1 MEGKNSTFKEYI
13 APVVV
18 LVAICLVI
26 TLALA
31 LTNNVT
37 ASVIEANDKAAADA
51 NRIEL
56 LPDGD
61 AFTEYTGELL
71 ATEDGKVYIQDVYQ
85 ADNGAGMVVTAV
97 TKSFGGALTEMIGI
111 DQNGAITGVVVT
123 KHSDTAGLGTKAHEP
138 GYLKQYVGVTELN
151 CIGAKDESKT
161 GNGITYVSGASI
173 SSNAVH
179 YGIYEALQQYQAING
194 GAK

>member
-1 MEGKNSTFKEYI
+1 MEGKNTFKEYI

-31 LTNNVT
+31 LTNSIT
-37 ASVIEANDKAAADA
+37 APVIEANDKAAADA

-61 AFTEYTGELL
+61 AFTEYTGDLL
-71 ATEDGKVYIQDVYQ
+71 ATEDGKVYIQDVYT

-111 DQNGAITGVVVT
+111 DAEGAITGVVVT
-123 KHSDTAGLGTKAHEP
+123 KHSDTAGLGTKAHDA
-138 GYLKQYVGVTELN
+138 GYLKQYVGVAELN

-179 YGIYEALQQYQAING
+179 YGVYEALQQYQAING
-194 GAK
+194 GAN

>member
-37 ASVIEANDKAAADA
+37 APVIEANDKAAADA

-85 ADNGAGMVVTAV
+85 ADNGVGMVVTAV

>member
-37 ASVIEANDKAAADA
+37 APVIEANDKAAADA

-123 KHSDTAGLGTKAHEP
+123 KHSDTTGLGTKAHEP

-161 GNGITYVSGASI
+161 ENGITYVSGASI

>member
-37 ASVIEANDKAAADA
+37 APVIEANEKAAADA

-179 YGIYEALQQYQAING
+179 YGIYEALQQCQAING

>member
-37 ASVIEANDKAAADA
+37 ATVIEATDKAAADA

>member
-37 ASVIEANDKAAADA
+37 APVIEANDKAAADA

-85 ADNGAGMVVTAV
+85 AV
-97 TKSFGGALTEMIGI
+97 FRE
-111 DQNGAITGVVVT
+111 
-123 KHSDTAGLGTKAHEP
+123 
-138 GYLKQYVGVTELN
+138 YLNRCFLPYCG
-151 CIGAKDESKT
+151 
-161 GNGITYVSGASI
+161 
-173 SSNAVH
+173 
-179 YGIYEALQQYQAING
+179 
-194 GAK
+194 

>member
-18 LVAICLVI
+18 LVVICLVI

-37 ASVIEANDKAAADA
+37 APVIEANDKAAADA

>member
-1 MEGKNSTFKEYI
+1 MEGKNTFKEYI

-18 LVAICLVI
+18 LVGICLVI

-37 ASVIEANDKAAADA
+37 APVIAENDKAAADA

-61 AFTEYTGELL
+61 AFTEYDGELL
-71 ATEDGKVYIQDVYQ
+71 ASDDGKVTIQDVYT
-85 ADNGAGMVVTAV
+85 ADNGAGMVITVV
-97 TKSFGGALTEMIGI
+97 TKSFGGDLTEMVGI
-111 DQNGAITGVVVT
+111 DKDGAITGVVVT
-123 KHSDTAGLGTKAHEP
+123 KHSDTAGLGTKAHDP
-138 GYLKQYVGVTELN
+138 GYLKQYQGVSELQ
-151 CIGAKDESKT
+151 CTAAKDEAKK
-161 GNGITYVSGASI
+161 GDGLTYVSGASI

-179 YGIYEALQQYQAING
+179 YGIYEALEQYKAVG

>member
-37 ASVIEANDKAAADA
+37 APVIEANDKAAADA

-179 YGIYEALQQYQAING
+179 YGIYEVLQQYQAING

>member
-1 MEGKNSTFKEYI
+1 MEGKNSTFIEYI

-37 ASVIEANDKAAADA
+37 APVIEANDKAAADA

>member
-37 ASVIEANDKAAADA
+37 APVIEANDKAAADA

-161 GNGITYVSGASI
+161 GHGITYVSGASI